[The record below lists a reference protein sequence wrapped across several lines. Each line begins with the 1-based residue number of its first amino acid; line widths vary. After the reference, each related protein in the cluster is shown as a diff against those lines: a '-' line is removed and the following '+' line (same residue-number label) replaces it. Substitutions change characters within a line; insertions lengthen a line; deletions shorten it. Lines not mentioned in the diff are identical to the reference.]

1 MRYILDFSLTSIS
14 YRETS
19 SVTAFP
25 RTGPLLLLI
34 PLCLLLIS
42 ECICLSL
49 FSQLS
54 SALSF
59 SYVCLQQRSE
69 ESSDS
74 FYNQKK
80 NSSLIRT
87 TSFQYLNH
95 TSNKID
101 YQDEAL
107 YYTLVAKILTR
118 TEKQRHP
125 KTVRNNAIDV
135 LKH

>member
-1 MRYILDFSLTSIS
+1 MCYISDFSLTSIS

-19 SVTAFP
+19 SVTSFHG
-25 RTGPLLLLI
+25 TGPLLLLI

-59 SYVCLQQRSE
+59 SYVLLQQQSE
-69 ESSDS
+69 ESSES
-74 FYNQKK
+74 ICNQNK
-80 NSSLIRT
+80 NSSLIRIA
-87 TSFQYLNH
+87 FVQYLNH

-107 YYTLVAKILTR
+107 YCALIVKILTR
-118 TEKQRHP
+118 IGKQRHS
-125 KTVRNNAIDV
+125 KTMRNNLIDS